1 MVVSGCASAERSSV
15 TRARHRGFTT
25 VDERPGPI
33 LDAADD
39 GAGDVIAID
48 GSLTVPATYPVRSAS
63 FDLTV
68 LAGRRRARIV
78 LSGELDLA
86 GTAPLD
92 DSVDLVRRA
101 GVPFTIDCWNLTF
114 ADGAGVGALLRAK
127 RLGGTLDGAH
137 GPVRRV
143 FRILGHAGE
152 LEPLPATGDVRQ
164 VIVTAG

>member
-1 MVVSGCASAERSSV
+1 MVMSACASAERSSA
-15 TRARHRGFTT
+15 TRARQRFFTT
-25 VDERPGPI
+25 GDVRPGPI
-33 LDAADD
+33 LDATDD
-39 GAGDVIAID
+39 GAGDPIAID
-48 GSLTVPATYPVRSAS
+48 APLTVPFTCPVRRAL

-86 GTAPLD
+86 GTGSLD
-92 DSVDLVRRA
+92 DTVDLLRRA
-101 GVPFTIDCWNLTF
+101 GVPFTIDGSDLTF
-114 ADGAGVGALLRAK
+114 IDGAGVGALLRAK

-137 GPVRRV
+137 GQVRRV
-143 FRILGHAGE
+143 FRMLGHAGE